1 MELEPDLVVAKAV
14 TGQARPVDRVL
25 AFLDPL
31 LGCTPAIVELRH
43 PRSRSRQVGDDE
55 ADLGVQ
61 LTRMPLDLGHDT
73 AGLAP
78 GRGLVAEAGMKDPD
92 VIRRSPDGAGQ

>member
-31 LGCTPAIVELRH
+31 LGCTPAIVEPSTGPALSAALSKNSSAT
-43 PRSRSRQVGDDE
+43 P
-55 ADLGVQ
+55 
-61 LTRMPLDLGHDT
+61 
-73 AGLAP
+73 
-78 GRGLVAEAGMKDPD
+78 K
-92 VIRRSPDGAGQ
+92 